1 MPDYIS
7 HRHIFYLI
15 FLVLH
20 CSKYHSLY
28 GKYISSHILRHY
40 HYQCHVSVQDIV
52 PVRQYRYKLQ
62 NKIFYLT
69 DQMILHEKNEDPIG
83 VVVLYKKDL
92 TVEIHILD
100 VFSLPT
106 RQNDIC
112 CKIKMSIEW

>member
-1 MPDYIS
+1 
-7 HRHIFYLI
+7 
-15 FLVLH
+15 
-20 CSKYHSLY
+20 
-28 GKYISSHILRHY
+28 
-40 HYQCHVSVQDIV
+40 
-52 PVRQYRYKLQ
+52 
-62 NKIFYLT
+62 
-69 DQMILHEKNEDPIG
+69 MILHEKNEDPIG